1 MKETQELEDK
11 VKKVMDKLIKSDHG
25 VRVVVDSIRR
35 CHEREL
41 IKKDKEISKRD
52 EEISKLRE
60 TEKDL
65 IKF

>member
-1 MKETQELEDK
+1 MRDN
-11 VKKVMDKLIKSDHG
+11 LIKSDHG

-60 TEKDL
+60 EISKLRETEKDL